1 MQNLACITTV
11 LLVITMLY
19 TTVYIITDPE
29 IH

>member
-19 TTVYIITDPE
+19 TAIYIITDPE